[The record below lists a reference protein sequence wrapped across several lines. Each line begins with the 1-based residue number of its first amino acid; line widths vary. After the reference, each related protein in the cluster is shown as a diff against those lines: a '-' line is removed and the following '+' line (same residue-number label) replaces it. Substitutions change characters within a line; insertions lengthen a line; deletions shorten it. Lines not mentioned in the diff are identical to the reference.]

1 MEKEAIKF
9 GVDTVFHMIRHFEK
23 INPNDLSNMLNT
35 GYTQVQIDNELK
47 IYGSNFH
54 PSFAATIT
62 DIIQK
67 VHTEAYVKTLSS
79 NGNYQLYFPN
89 TSQDI
94 SFTIGTLAV
103 VPLDYLTQSQ
113 KQNIYLRENRGYPLK
128 HVNVANLPTTSEWTM
143 ILKPQASDSFYFL
156 TAFPGKPAL
165 PIPHHEMS
173 LTEKNACINFWNEH
187 IFLVNKQN

>member
-47 IYGSNFH
+47 IYGSKFH

-67 VHTEAYVKTLSS
+67 VHTEAYVKTSSS

-128 HVNVANLPTTSEWTM
+128 HVNVPNLPTTSEWTM

-173 LTEKNACINFWNEH
+173 LTEKNTCKDFWNEH
-187 IFLVNKQN
+187 VFLVNTQY

>member
-1 MEKEAIKF
+1 MEKEAIKY
-9 GVDTVFHMIRHFEK
+9 GVDTVFHMIRHFEN
-23 INPNDLSNMLNT
+23 INSNDLSNMLNA

-47 IYGSNFH
+47 IYGSKFH
-54 PSFAATIT
+54 PSFATTLA

-67 VHTEAYVKTLSS
+67 VQTNVYIKTLSS

-89 TSQDI
+89 TSNDI
-94 SFTIGTLAV
+94 PINIGTLAV

-113 KQNIYLRENRGYPLK
+113 KQNIYIRENRGYPLK
-128 HVNVANLPTTSEWTM
+128 HVDVANLPTTSEWTM
-143 ILKPQASDSFYFL
+143 ILKPQTNDSFYFL

-173 LTEKNACINFWNEH
+173 LTEKNTCIDFWNEH
-187 IFLVNKQN
+187 VFLVNTQY

>member
-9 GVDTVFHMIRHFEK
+9 GLETVFHMIRHFEN
-23 INPNDLSNMLNT
+23 INSKDLSNMLNA

-47 IYGSNFH
+47 IYGSKFD
-54 PSFAATIT
+54 PSFALTIT

-67 VHTEAYVKTLSS
+67 VNTEAYIKTLSS

-128 HVNVANLPTTSEWTM
+128 HVDVANLPTTSEWTM

-173 LTEKNACINFWNEH
+173 LTEKNACISFWNEH
-187 IFLVNKQN
+187 VFLVNTQY

>member
-1 MEKEAIKF
+1 MEKEAIKY
-9 GVDTVFHMIRHFEK
+9 GVDTVFHMIRHFEN
-23 INPNDLSNMLNT
+23 IHSNDLSNMLNA

-47 IYGSNFH
+47 IYGSKFH
-54 PSFAATIT
+54 PSFATTLA

-67 VHTEAYVKTLSS
+67 VQTNVYIKTLSS

-89 TSQDI
+89 TSNDI
-94 SFTIGTLAV
+94 PINIGTLAV

-113 KQNIYLRENRGYPLK
+113 KQNIYIRENRGYPLK
-128 HVNVANLPTTSEWTM
+128 HVDVAYLPTTSEWTM
-143 ILKPQASDSFYFL
+143 ILKPQTNDSFYFL

-173 LTEKNACINFWNEH
+173 LTEKNTCIDFWNEH
-187 IFLVNKQN
+187 VFLVNTQY

>member
-9 GVDTVFHMIRHFEK
+9 GLETVFHMIRHFEN
-23 INPNDLSNMLNT
+23 INSKDLSNMLNA

-47 IYGSNFH
+47 IYGSKFD
-54 PSFAATIT
+54 PSFALTIT

-67 VHTEAYVKTLSS
+67 VNTEAYIKTLSS
-79 NGNYQLYFPN
+79 KGNYQLYFPN
-89 TSQDI
+89 TSQDK

-113 KQNIYLRENRGYPLK
+113 KQKIYLRENRGYPLK
-128 HVNVANLPTTSEWTM
+128 HVDVANLPTTSEWTM

-187 IFLVNKQN
+187 VFLVNKKD

>member
-9 GVDTVFHMIRHFEK
+9 GLETVFHMIRHFEK
-23 INPNDLSNMLNT
+23 INPKDLSNMLNT

-47 IYGSNFH
+47 IYGSKFH

-67 VHTEAYVKTLSS
+67 VNTEAYVKTLSS

-128 HVNVANLPTTSEWTM
+128 HVNVANLPTTAAGTM

-165 PIPHHEMS
+165 PIPHHEMN
-173 LTEKNACINFWNEH
+173 LTEKNACIAFWNEH

>member
-1 MEKEAIKF
+1 
-9 GVDTVFHMIRHFEK
+9 MIRHFEK

-47 IYGSNFH
+47 IYGSKFH
-54 PSFAATIT
+54 SSFAATIT

-79 NGNYQLYFPN
+79 NGNHQLYFPN

-94 SFTIGTLAV
+94 SFIIGTLAV

-113 KQNIYLRENRGYPLK
+113 KQNIYLQENRGYPLK
-128 HVNVANLPTTSEWTM
+128 HVNVSNLPTTSEWTM

-173 LTEKNACINFWNEH
+173 LTEKNTCIDFWNEH
-187 IFLVNKQN
+187 VFLVNTQY